1 VRRSYILCIAGACAV
16 SLIAASPQRLVGDG
30 REYLAQALNF
40 ASLHG
45 PPLRP
50 RDLGEIQL
58 EMARFD
64 PTLASWNIRDA
75 TVADSRRNLDFQ
87 HFWFYALLAAPGVWL
102 TRLLDLPPTLA
113 FTGLNLVFIGLALW
127 TAIPRIGSAASV
139 LLFASP
145 IIWWIDK
152 AHTEVFTFSLL
163 VVAFALIEERPWW
176 SMIAAGAAA
185 TQNPPIAAV
194 LLFIWLAA
202 VSRARSAV
210 VDRRV
215 ATGALLGL
223 ALALLHPIYTFVHH
237 QSPSLLLSATRRGL
251 PSLASVTAVITDPA
265 IGLIGN
271 FPVFLIVV
279 LAALA
284 WRGPA
289 ANAATAPPAAWRRR
303 NAAVAAGAAVVF
315 FISFARTTNVH
326 HGGTPGMSRYAI
338 WLIPLA
344 VPLLAGMQEVRNHG
358 WRRFLW
364 AAAIAS
370 ATISVA
376 AFRPSVPQNSREPTA
391 LASFLWTRLP
401 SLNNPLPEVF
411 SETELHLDD
420 LWVPAAT
427 AGCEKVLLG
436 VTPDAGAWP
445 IPCYPAPVPE
455 MCQPAGTLCYAN
467 RTKNGYRFAHAP
479 GEAAGKL
486 RSDAVWPVD
495 AAPHV
500 RRIYEAWDWPTLDFD
515 TTKPGPVQEAAGVS
529 AVALGS
535 ADRFVVVLRDVRPA
549 AVLRLQPARQRRG
562 VLVDALTGRTVA
574 DEECAE
580 NRACTIPLPEGFTIL
595 LLAMR

>member
-1 VRRSYILCIAGACAV
+1 MRRSSILCLAGVLAV

-50 RDLGEIQL
+50 RDLDGIRL

-64 PTLASWNIRDA
+64 PALASWNIRDA
-75 TVADSRRNLDFQ
+75 TVADARRNLDFQ

-113 FTGLNLVFIGLALW
+113 FTGLNVVFIGLALW
-127 TAIPRIGSAASV
+127 TAIPRIGAAGSA

-163 VVAFALIEERPWW
+163 VVAFALIEEKPWW

-185 TQNPPIAAV
+185 AQNPPIAAV
-194 LLFIWLAA
+194 LLFVWLAS
-202 VSRARSAV
+202 VSHDRSALI
-210 VDRRV
+210 DRRI
-215 ATGALLGL
+215 AAGALLGL

-237 QSPSLLLSATRRGL
+237 QTPSLLLSATRGGVPGL
-251 PSLASVTAVITDPA
+251 ASLAAVITDPA

-271 FPVFLIVV
+271 YPVFLVV
-279 LAALA
+279 VVAALL
-284 WRGPA
+284 WRLF
-289 ANAATAPPAAWRRR
+289 ANAATAPAVWRGRDT
-303 NAAVAAGAAVVF
+303 AVAAGAAAVF
-315 FISFARTTNVH
+315 LISFARTTNVH

-344 VPLLAGMQEVRNHG
+344 VPLLAGMKEVRNHG
-358 WRRFLW
+358 WRRFLR
-364 AAAIAS
+364 AAAITS
-370 ATISVA
+370 AAISVA

-401 SLNNPLPEVF
+401 SWNNPLPEVF
-411 SETELHLDD
+411 SETQLHLDD

-427 AGCEKVLLG
+427 PGCEKVLLG
-436 VTPDAGAWP
+436 TTPDGAVWP

-455 MCQPAGTLCYAN
+455 TCQPAATLCYAN
-467 RTKNGYRFAHAP
+467 RTKNGYRFARAP

-486 RSDAVWPVD
+486 RIDAVWPID

-500 RRIYEAWDWPTLDFD
+500 RRIYEAWDWRSLDFD
-515 TTKPGPVQEAAGVS
+515 ATKPGPVQEAAGVS
-529 AVALGS
+529 AMAIGS
-535 ADRFVVVLRDVRPA
+535 PDRFVVVLRDVRPA
-549 AVLRLQPARQRRG
+549 AVLRLRPARQLRG

-574 DEECAE
+574 AEECAGDG
-580 NRACTIPLPEGFTIL
+580 ACTIQLPDGFAIL

>member
-1 VRRSYILCIAGACAV
+1 MRRSYILCVAGALAG

-50 RDLGEIQL
+50 RDLDGIRL

-64 PTLASWNIRDA
+64 PALASWNIRDA
-75 TVADSRRNLDFQ
+75 TAADARRNLDFQ

-102 TRLLDLPPTLA
+102 TRLLELPPTLA
-113 FTGLNLVFIGLALW
+113 FTGLNVVLIGLALW
-127 TAIPRIGSAASV
+127 TAIPRIGAAGSA

-163 VVAFALIEERPWW
+163 VVAFALIEEMPWW

-185 TQNPPIAAV
+185 AQNPPIAAV
-194 LLFIWLAA
+194 LLFVWLAV
-202 VSRARSAV
+202 VSRDRSALI
-210 VDRRV
+210 DRRI
-215 ATGALLGL
+215 AAGALLGL
-223 ALALLHPIYTFVHH
+223 ALALIHPIYTFVHH
-237 QSPSLLLSATRRGL
+237 QTPSLLLSATRGGVPGL
-251 PSLASVTAVITDPA
+251 ASLAAVITDPA

-271 FPVFLIVV
+271 YPVFLVV
-279 LAALA
+279 VVAVLLG
-284 WRGPA
+284 RLT
-289 ANAATAPPAAWRRR
+289 ANAPSAPPAHWR
-303 NAAVAAGAAVVF
+303 NEAAAAGAAAVF
-315 FISFARTTNVH
+315 LISFARTTNVH

-344 VPLLAGMQEVRNHG
+344 VPLLAGMREVRNEG
-358 WRRFLW
+358 WRRFLR
-364 AAAIAS
+364 AAAIMS
-370 ATISVA
+370 AAISVA

-401 SLNNPLPEVF
+401 SWNNPLPEVF
-411 SETELHLDD
+411 SETQLHLDD
-420 LWVPAAT
+420 LWAPVATPA
-427 AGCEKVLLG
+427 CEKVLLG
-436 VTPDAGAWP
+436 TTPDAGVWP

-455 MCQPAGTLCYAN
+455 MCQPAATLCYAN
-467 RTKNGYRFAHAP
+467 RTKNGYRFARAP

-486 RSDAVWPVD
+486 RIDAVWPVD

-500 RRIYEAWDWPTLDFD
+500 RRIYEAWDWRSLDFD
-515 TTKPGPVQEAAGVS
+515 ATKPGPVQEAVGVS
-529 AVALGS
+529 AMAVGS
-535 ADRFVVVLRDVRPA
+535 LDRFVVVLRDVRPA
-549 AVLRLQPARQRRG
+549 AVLRLRPARQLRG

-574 DEECAE
+574 AEECAAD
-580 NRACTIPLPEGFTIL
+580 RACTIQVPEGFTIL
-595 LLAMR
+595 LLAMRK